1 MFSRPTKPR
10 SIASQ
15 LVLLFTP
22 AAALLL
28 LCGLGLL
35 YWIVV
40 RHAFEEDN
48 AVLADK
54 LAAVRADLQESGG
67 PDALS
72 EELRSSRGKERA
84 AYFVR
89 VIDPEGRA
97 VAESPGMGRVLPP
110 EVFPP
115 ATKSRKPPDIRASG
129 KLFSLAAT
137 TAQVGGQAYTI
148 QLAQDRSA
156 DDRFGKE
163 FGALTIALLGV
174 GVAGAALIAMTV
186 ARRGLRP
193 LGEMTQAVER
203 IGPTHFN
210 ERVSAAQWPREL
222 QPLATAFD
230 AMLERLEDS
239 FRRLSQFSA
248 DLAHELRTPITNMLG
263 EAQVAL
269 TKSRSADEYRAIV
282 ESSVAECERLA
293 GIVDNLLFLA
303 RAESAD
309 HQVQRRSFNGRAAI
323 DRIASYYRAAADERQ
338 IAIRCDGEGEV
349 TADPQLF
356 DRAATNLVDNALRFT
371 PDGGKI
377 ELSIQNRGGHSEL
390 TVHDNGCG
398 ISADDLPRIFD
409 RFYRGDRARS
419 SAGTGLGLSLVK
431 TIAELHGG
439 TVVAKSEVNRGTTL
453 IITFPNRP
461 ESAAS

>member
-1 MFSRPTKPR
+1 MSSNRSKPR

-54 LAAVRADLQESGG
+54 LAAIRADLQESGG
-67 PDALS
+67 PGALN
-72 EELRSSRGKERA
+72 EELRSARGREPA
-84 AYFVR
+84 GYFVR
-89 VIDPEGRA
+89 VMDRGGRA
-97 VAESPGMGRVLPP
+97 VAQSPGMERMLPADLFSP
-110 EVFPP
+110 VI
-115 ATKSRKPPDIRASG
+115 SSRRKPRNVRASG
-129 KLFSLAAT
+129 KLFSLAST
-137 TAQVGGQAYTI
+137 TAQVGDQPYII
-148 QLAQDRSA
+148 QVAQDRSA
-156 DDRFGKE
+156 DDRFSKE
-163 FGALTIALLGV
+163 FGLLTIALLGV
-174 GVAGAALIAMTV
+174 GVAGAALVAMTV

-193 LGEMTQAVER
+193 LGEMTHAVER
-203 IGPTHFN
+203 IGPAHFN
-210 ERVSAAQWPREL
+210 ERVAPAQWPHEL

-239 FRRLSQFSA
+239 FKRLSQFSA

-282 ESSVAECERLA
+282 ESSVTECERLA

-309 HQVQRRSFNGRAAI
+309 RQVQRQSFDGRAAI
-323 DRIASYYRAAADERQ
+323 EKIASYYRPAAEERQ
-338 IAIRCDGEGEV
+338 ITIRCDGEGEL

-356 DRAATNLVDNALRFT
+356 NRAATNLVDNALRFT
-371 PDGGKI
+371 PEGGEI
-377 ELSIQNRGGHSEL
+377 VIAVENRGTHSEL
-390 TVHDNGCG
+390 TVQDNGCG
-398 ISADDLPRIFD
+398 ISEDDLPRVFD
-409 RFYRGDRARS
+409 RFYRGDPARS

-439 TVVAKSEVNRGTTL
+439 TLAAKSQIDRGTTMTM
-453 IITFPNRP
+453 TFRNG
-461 ESAAS
+461 